1 MEGVIFKKGGF
12 GNREWQKRYFRV
24 SADNPQILDY
34 YLSSKHVNT
43 QGSINLSGAKLR
55 QLQGKGKKIIEVC
68 SASSYIISYLML
80 FCFFFK
86 SYKLI
91 QVENIN

>member
-68 SASSYIISYLML
+68 SASSYIIISNVIL
-80 FCFFFK
+80 FFLK
-86 SYKLI
+86 VTS
-91 QVENIN
+91 